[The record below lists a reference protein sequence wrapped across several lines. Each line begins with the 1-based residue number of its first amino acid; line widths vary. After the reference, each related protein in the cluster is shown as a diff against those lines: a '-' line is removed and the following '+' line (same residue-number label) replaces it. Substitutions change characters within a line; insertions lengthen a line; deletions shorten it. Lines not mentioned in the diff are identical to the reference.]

1 MDYEMDV
8 VRAVTSE
15 ASNKMQSE
23 VVVKDTTPLSP
34 FETLNDD
41 CLMELFD
48 RLELIDLIKMFDV
61 NKRCR
66 RIVKDGLLNINKLID
81 IDKLKKVASTA
92 WIFKV
97 FGTRMTKLK
106 IFEATLI
113 FIRTNN
119 EPKLF
124 EAR

>member
-66 RIVKDGLLNINKLID
+66 RIVKLID